1 MAKLLPGVRL
11 VAVVGGSGAGKSWL
25 IDRLL
30 AFYGAG
36 ATRIQLDDFYR
47 DRSHLPLGR
56 RPYLNFDAP
65 AAIDWPAARR
75 VLASCRAGRQPA
87 LPRYDFVSLGVSR
100 RRGWRLRPFVF
111 VDGLWLLHRP
121 WLRDLFDLSLFLDV
135 PTALRCRRRLER
147 DVVERGYTSAGVRLQ
162 LRQRVLPQHV
172 RYVAPQRRHADLV
185 LRQPYSAAAVRALAD
200 RLWQLDPAA
209 APAAPAPADF
219 RQRLAAALRRGP

>member
-1 MAKLLPGVRL
+1 MAKHLPGVRL

-100 RRGWRLRPFVF
+100 RRGAFRPLR
-111 VDGLWLLHRP
+111 R
-121 WLRDLFDLSLFLDV
+121 
-135 PTALRCRRRLER
+135 E
-147 DVVERGYTSAGVRLQ
+147 RLQ
-162 LRQRVLPQHV
+162 P
-172 RYVAPQRRHADLV
+172 
-185 LRQPYSAAAVRALAD
+185 RALTGRA
-200 RLWQLDPAA
+200 R
-209 APAAPAPADF
+209 PAPVAERSWTGESPRTYKRVDS
-219 RQRLAAALRRGP
+219 